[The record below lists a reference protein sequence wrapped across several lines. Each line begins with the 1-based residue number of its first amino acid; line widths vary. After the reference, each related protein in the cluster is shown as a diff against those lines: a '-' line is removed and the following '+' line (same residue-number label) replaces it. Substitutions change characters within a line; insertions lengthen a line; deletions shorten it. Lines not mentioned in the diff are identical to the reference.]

1 MALTFNLPSQIVV
14 QTAAQWAVDATVYS
28 NKRILVTS
36 DAYYGSTDQR
46 KFKIADGTQTWSQLD
61 YFPLDVALALT
72 LQQVID
78 NGNNLN
84 GLMAQSNDTFSKVYV
99 EDGDIDLYY
108 NNGSVFSR
116 IILSAL
122 GTQIKHTNQIDL
134 NAPLVTF
141 LQGYFTGMDNNF
153 LAHLQQT
160 YTLFAFAGNRKG
172 SKLFMDADQI
182 YSFWENT
189 LSGVNGKV
197 LVDTTNTKLEHTNL
211 IELTAPSVTKN
222 GSEVITSANITQ
234 VITNGVTDK
243 APSEDAVYDA
253 LALKLDANNAAVT
266 NARNRKYF
274 AYDNTT
280 YTYTGATGD
289 TILKTILIPGGTMGI
304 NSTLELFA
312 NFIKSGTAGNPGYGV
327 YIGTSASA
335 LSGGNLVQYIQPGV
349 TFLQSGIWVRLSTK
363 NSQTSINTKGLSQV
377 APSPQTSQTIPIN
390 NRAFNWASDLY
401 VHIYATAANAADTQG
416 IQDYQMYIDNP

>member
-46 KFKIADGTQTWSQLD
+46 KFKIADGTQTWAQLD

-122 GTQIKHTNQIDL
+122 ETQIKHTNQIDL
-134 NAPLVTF
+134 DAPLVTF

-222 GSEVITSANITQ
+222 GSEILTSANITQ

-274 AYDNTT
+274 DYNNVG
-280 YTYTGATGD
+280 YSYTGTLANTIMD
-289 TILKTILIPGGTMGI
+289 TIYIPAGSMGI
-304 NSTLELFA
+304 NSTLTLFA
-312 NFIKSGTAGNPGYGV
+312 QFSKIGTAGTSFFAFYVTTNPSS
-327 YIGTSASA
+327 I
-335 LSGGNLVQYIQPGV
+335 SGGISLGYASQSAAFTMIPKEIRLVNRNSL
-349 TFLQSGIWVRLSTK
+349 T
-363 NSQTSINTKGLSQV
+363 SQTSQSTTFNGTNPYALVGG
-377 APSPQTSQTIPIN
+377 ARTAYTID
-390 NRAFNWASDLY
+390 FSVDQYL
-401 VHIYATAANAADTQG
+401 HIYSTLGNIADTAVLECFQC
-416 IQDYQMYIDNP
+416 YIDNP

>member
-28 NKRILVTS
+28 SKRILVTS

-46 KFKIADGTQTWSQLD
+46 KIKIADGTQTWAQLD

-134 NAPLVTF
+134 DAPLVTF

-153 LAHLQQT
+153 LAHLKQT

-222 GSEVITSANITQ
+222 GSEILTSANITQ

-274 AYDNTT
+274 DYNNVAYS
-280 YTYTGATGD
+280 YTGTLASTIMD
-289 TILKTILIPGGTMGI
+289 TIYIPAGSMGI
-304 NSTLELFA
+304 NSTLNLIAQFSK
-312 NFIKSGTAGNPGYGV
+312 IGV
-327 YIGTSASA
+327 AGTSFFAFYATTNPSA
-335 LSGGNLVQYIQPGV
+335 ISGGVGLGYISQSATFIVLPKEIRLVN
-349 TFLQSGIWVRLSTK
+349 R
-363 NSQTSINTKGLSQV
+363 NSL
-377 APSPQTSQTIPIN
+377 TSQTCQATN
-390 NRAFNWASDLY
+390 FNGTSP
-401 VHIYATAANAADTQG
+401 YATSTGGRTAYTIDFSVDQYIHLYSTLGNIGDTAVLECFQC
-416 IQDYQMYIDNP
+416 YIDHP